1 MPTFSLVFKSAP
13 NGQTSL
19 PAVAAAPPG
28 AGGCL
33 GLEHCFRKASENLF
47 PESIWAPKVV
57 SQQVQQPNDQ
67 NQLWLTQGSPRPPTT
82 NDQTA
87 AGLCHGGLETLVPV
101 RPNTI
106 VREEVQ
112 EAQSP
117 ETQTSH
123 LHSLEL
129 MGKMAVVLQVK
140 GKEM

>member
-1 MPTFSLVFKSAP
+1 MPTFSLVFKPAP

-33 GLEHCFRKASENLF
+33 SLEHCFRKASENLR
-47 PESIWAPKVV
+47 APKVV
-57 SQQVQQPNDQ
+57 SQQVQQQNDQ
-67 NQLWLTQGSPRPPTT
+67 NQLWLTQGSPQPPTT